1 MVTTQISEIHTSRIS
16 TSRPPPV
23 VAPRAAGA
31 DVRLLAIWRL
41 KILKDRMCP
50 FSSLENIL
58 FSLLNS
64 GDLSGFMAPGV

>member
-41 KILKDRMCP
+41 KILKDRM
-50 FSSLENIL
+50 
-58 FSLLNS
+58 
-64 GDLSGFMAPGV
+64 

>member
-1 MVTTQISEIHTSRIS
+1 MVTTKISEIHTSRIS

-41 KILKDRMCP
+41 KILKARMCP
-50 FSSLENIL
+50 FSSFENTL
-58 FSLLNS
+58 FTLVNNWNFRRFYPS
-64 GDLSGFMAPGV
+64 GV